1 MIFKKR
7 IFFAFCG
14 SLAAMLFLF
23 VSCSGAPSYKQHVFF
38 AMDTVIEIDLP
49 PGSDEALFLQCE
61 ELIKNKEALFSKTI
75 LSSDVSNF
83 NTADTQTVISG
94 ETAAL
99 IADALQLSRET
110 GGSFDITVEP
120 LSALWNVTG
129 ENSEIPKESEI
140 TEVLNCVGY
149 ENLTLTIC
157 GEDAVLAKDKPGVR
171 IDLGAVAKGYVCEQ
185 IVQYLKESG
194 IPYGKLSFGGN
205 LGLFG
210 VKPDGT
216 SWHIGIKNPLNPDAV
231 AAYVSV
237 SEGFVSV
244 SGDYERYFEAEG
256 KRYHHIINPESG
268 WPADN
273 EICSS
278 VVVAQNG
285 ALADALSTALF
296 VMGKD
301 SAVEFC
307 RSSSL
312 TFEAMLFFKDGT
324 LWASE
329 ELLQSLELNGS
340 DFSLLE

>member
-1 MIFKKR
+1 MIFRKR
-7 IFFAFCG
+7 IFLAFCCPL
-14 SLAAMLFLF
+14 SALLFLF
-23 VSCSGAPSYKQHVFF
+23 VSCSGSPAYTQHVFF
-38 AMDTVIEIDLP
+38 AMNTVIEIDLP
-49 PGSDEALFLQCE
+49 SGSDEALFQQCE

-75 LSSDVSNF
+75 ISSDVSNF
-83 NTADTQTVISG
+83 NTSDTETVISG

-99 IADALQLSRET
+99 IDSALQLSRET
-110 GGSFDITVEP
+110 GGTFDITVEP

-129 ENSEIPKESEI
+129 ENPAIPKESEI
-140 TEVLNCVGY
+140 AEALTCVGY
-149 ENLTLTIC
+149 ENLTLTVC
-157 GEDAVLAKDKPGVR
+157 GERAVLAKDKPGVR
-171 IDLGAVAKGYVCEQ
+171 IDLGAVAKGYTCDQ
-185 IVQYLKESG
+185 IVQYLKASDV
-194 IPYGKLSFGGN
+194 PYGKLSFGGN

-216 SWHIGIKNPLNPDAV
+216 SWRIGIKNPLNPDTV
-231 AAYVSV
+231 AAYISV

-268 WPADN
+268 WPAEN

-278 VVVAQNG
+278 VVVAQDG

-301 SAVEFC
+301 NALEFC
-307 RSSSL
+307 RGSSL
-312 TFEAMLFFKDGT
+312 SFEAMLFFKDGT
-324 LWASE
+324 LWVSE
-329 ELLQSLELNGS
+329 ELLPSLELNGS